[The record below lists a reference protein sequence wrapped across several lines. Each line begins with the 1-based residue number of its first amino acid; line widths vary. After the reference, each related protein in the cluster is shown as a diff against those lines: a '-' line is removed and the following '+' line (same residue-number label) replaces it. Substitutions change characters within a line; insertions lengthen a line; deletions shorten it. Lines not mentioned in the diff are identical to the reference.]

1 MCGFFFFLE
10 VVFFFG
16 GGFKLYDELRVPF
29 FFGYIQNV
37 WFYLGFFLLLDLLT
51 CVPLPLKETEV
62 IVASVSNHS
71 FQCT

>member
-1 MCGFFFFLE
+1 MWFFFFWRFFFFL
-10 VVFFFG
+10 

-51 CVPLPLKETEV
+51 GVPLPLKETEV